1 MKSFAEL
8 REATKVNRGMSPGK
22 PLQGEIVFK
31 KKMGKYPVA
40 INKDKDGFHTYI
52 DGDLLD
58 TFRSQNDAMKAIKTT
73 LKALQ

>member
-1 MKSFAEL
+1 MKSFAEI
-8 REATKVNRGMSPGK
+8 REVTRVNRGMSPGK

-58 TFRSQNDAMKAIKTT
+58 TFKSQSDAMNAIQSM
-73 LKALQ
+73 LKAL

>member
-8 REATKVNRGMSPGK
+8 REATKVNRGMSPCK

>member
-1 MKSFAEL
+1 MKSFAEI
-8 REATKVNRGMSPGK
+8 REATKVYRGMSPGK

-40 INKDKDGFHTYI
+40 INKDKGKFHAYI

-58 TFRSQNDAMKAIKTT
+58 SFRSEADAMKGIKTA
-73 LKALQ
+73 LKAIG

>member
-40 INKDKDGFHTYI
+40 INKDKGGFHTYI

-58 TFRSQNDAMKAIKTT
+58 TFRSQADAMKAIKTT